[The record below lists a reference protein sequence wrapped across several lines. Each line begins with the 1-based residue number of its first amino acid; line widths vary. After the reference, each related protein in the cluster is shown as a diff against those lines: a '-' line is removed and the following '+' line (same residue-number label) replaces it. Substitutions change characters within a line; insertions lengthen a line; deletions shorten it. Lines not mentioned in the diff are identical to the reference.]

1 MRRRTR
7 IACAVALMLL
17 PAARLAAGGEES
29 PLHGAWRGNDAAA
42 EAIYETLTVGAGAI
56 AWGSPGNPNGGRCLT
71 AWRLVIEGRG
81 ETFHGELYSGGE
93 GKRYEIHTLALEPV
107 DCARGVRY
115 LQFALP
121 TDVTPPRS
129 HAEVV
134 TFDQH
139 WSLTGAH
146 NFSRITPPADR

>member
-1 MRRRTR
+1 MRRCIRT
-7 IACAVALMLL
+7 ACAVALMLL
-17 PAARLAAGGEES
+17 PAARLAAGGVES
-29 PLHGAWRGNDAAA
+29 PLLGDWRGNDAAA
-42 EAIYETLTVGAGAI
+42 EAIYETVTLGPDTI
-56 AWGSPGNPNGGRCLT
+56 SWGSPDNPNGGRCDT
-71 AWRLVIEGRG
+71 RWRLVVAGRG
-81 ETFHGELYSGGE
+81 ETFHGALYVGE
-93 GKRYEIHTLALEPV
+93 ERKVYDILTLALEPV

-121 TDVTPPRS
+121 AEALPPRS

-146 NFSRITPPADR
+146 NFSRITPPADQ